1 MVEIELKFQ
10 IAATRR
16 NALLKAIDSKG
27 AETLQLQAK
36 YFDTADR
43 KLAAQG
49 IAHEASPTAAW
60 VTLSIG
66 VAVAQPQA
74 GGRPAALVAAADAAL
89 YSAKHRG
96 RNCISAHSG
105 FVSTE

>member
-49 IAHEASPTAAW
+49 IALRQRREGEQWVQTLKAAGKSH
-60 VTLSIG
+60 L
-66 VAVAQPQA
+66 
-74 GGRPAALVAAADAAL
+74 
-89 YSAKHRG
+89 HRFEHNLELG
-96 RNCISAHSG
+96 
-105 FVSTE
+105 